1 MTYKRLLVSL
11 HFPAKAGG
19 VGTQIGG
26 QLWALFLADGG
37 ALINQGH
44 PEMDLWNVWV
54 GKPSILRGEDVR
66 TWWVEPQWL
75 P

>member
-1 MTYKRLLVSL
+1 M
-11 HFPAKAGG
+11 
-19 VGTQIGG
+19 GTQIGG
-26 QLWALFLADGG
+26 QFWALFLADGG

-54 GKPSILRGEDVR
+54 GKPSILRGEDVGTR
-66 TWWVEPQWL
+66 WVEPQWL